1 MGDTVIDYILIYLAV
16 ISIISVIVCISDK
29 RRAIKNQRRI
39 SEKALFTLG
48 LLGGAT
54 ALYIT
59 MVTIRHKT
67 LHKRFMIG
75 LPVIIILQCVLLFL
89 VVDKLNI

>member
-1 MGDTVIDYILIYLAV
+1 MIDYILIYLAV
-16 ISIISVIVCISDK
+16 ISIISVIVCIYDK
-29 RRAIKNQRRI
+29 SSARKNGRRI
-39 SEKALFTLG
+39 SEKTLFTLG